1 MAIEKRLGI
10 EGSNAAKF
18 VQLIRK
24 YGHNRDTNVEIAIV
38 VSPFPSL
45 SLRVYDGVVLESEDL
60 IISRTVR
67 QIDLKSGDK
76 VIVLCDESQQAFYV
90 IDQIV

>member
-1 MAIEKRLGI
+1 MNKRLEI
-10 EGSNAAKF
+10 EGSSAAKF

-24 YGHNRDTNVEIAIV
+24 YGHNRDTNVEVATV

-45 SLRVYDGVVLESEDL
+45 SLRFYDGVVLESEEL

-67 QIDLKSGDK
+67 QLNLKAGDK
-76 VIVLCDESQQAFYV
+76 VIVLGDESQQMFYV
-90 IDQIV
+90 MDQVG